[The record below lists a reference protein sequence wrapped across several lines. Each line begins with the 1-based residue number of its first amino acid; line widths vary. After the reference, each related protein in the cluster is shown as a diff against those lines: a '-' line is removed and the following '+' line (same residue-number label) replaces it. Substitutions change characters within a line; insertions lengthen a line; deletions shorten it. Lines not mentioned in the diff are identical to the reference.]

1 MECATAVSEIAYLV
15 KIPNTKWTTVYTVW
29 YGKEKI
35 AEVSR
40 MGEVRRFYRDGME
53 VFKHGVPPP
62 KERKQHPQNPI
73 NYIILREAFDEKTA
87 QDFYEHPALELLPIG
102 AGTTSY
108 TRAELFTYLL
118 EIKQDDNNGIWT
130 VQT

>member
-1 MECATAVSEIAYLV
+1 MNETAYLV
-15 KIPNTKWTTVYTVW
+15 KISNTKWDTHYTIW

-40 MGEVRRFYRDGME
+40 MGEVMRFYRDGVEM
-53 VFKHGVPPP
+53 FKHGVPEP
-62 KERKQHPQNPI
+62 KDRKQNPHGAT

-87 QDFYEHPALELLPIG
+87 QDFYEHPALDLIPNG

-118 EIKQDDNNGIWT
+118 EIKQDDNNGKGIEWT
-130 VQT
+130 IKA

>member
-1 MECATAVSEIAYLV
+1 MSEVAYLV
-15 KIPNTKWTTVYTVW
+15 KSANKKWDTAYTIW

-40 MGEVRRFYRDGME
+40 MGEVLRFYRDGVE

-62 KERKQHPQNPI
+62 EDRKQNPHGAT

-87 QDFYEHPALELLPIG
+87 QDFYKHPALDLIPNG
-102 AGTTSY
+102 AGATSY

-118 EIKQDDNNGIWT
+118 EIKQDDNNDKGVVWSIRT
-130 VQT
+130 